1 MTEGNMTKIAIG
13 SDHGGFKLKN
23 IIIKHLETQGYEV
36 KDYGTYSTDSCD
48 YPVYAKA
55 VAKSVANGENEKG
68 ILVCG
73 SGIGVS
79 IAANKVKGV
88 RAALCHESHSAMLSR
103 LHNNANVLC
112 LGERI
117 TGESLAL
124 DIVDVWLK
132 SEYEGGRHQKRVDML
147 DEE

>member
-1 MTEGNMTKIAIG
+1 MTIKKIGVG
-13 SDHGGFKLKN
+13 SDHAGVNLKN
-23 IIIKHLETQGYEV
+23 KIAEFLKEKGYEV
-36 KDYGTYSTDSCD
+36 TDYGTHSTESWD

-55 VAKSVANGENEKG
+55 VAKSVANGENERG
-68 ILVCG
+68 IICCG

-88 RAALCHESHSAMLSR
+88 RAVLAHEPYSAMLSR
-103 LHNNANVLC
+103 LHNDANVLC

-124 DIVDVWLK
+124 DIVETWLH
-132 SEYEGGRHQKRVDML
+132 SEYEGGRHQRRVDML
-147 DEE
+147 DAE

>member
-1 MTEGNMTKIAIG
+1 MTIKKIGVG
-13 SDHGGFKLKN
+13 SDHAGVNLKN
-23 IIIKHLETQGYEV
+23 KIAEFLKEKGYEV
-36 KDYGTYSTDSCD
+36 TDYGTHSTESCD

-55 VAKSVANGENEKG
+55 VAKSVANGENERG
-68 ILVCG
+68 IICCG

-88 RAALCHESHSAMLSR
+88 RAVLAHEPYSAMLSR
-103 LHNNANVLC
+103 LHNDANVLC

-124 DIVDVWLK
+124 DIVETWLH
-132 SEYEGGRHQKRVDML
+132 SEYEGGRHQRRVDML
-147 DEE
+147 DAE

>member
-1 MTEGNMTKIAIG
+1 MTKIAIG
-13 SDHGGFKLKN
+13 SDHGGFNLKGT
-23 IIIKHLETQGYEV
+23 IIKHLESKGYEV
-36 KDYGTYSTDSCD
+36 QDFGTYSTESCD

-55 VAKSVANGENEKG
+55 VANSVAKGENEKG

-79 IAANKVKGV
+79 IVANKVKGI

-103 LHNNANVLC
+103 LHNDANVLC

-132 SEYEGGRHQKRVDML
+132 SEYEGGRHQRRIDMM
-147 DEE
+147 ES

>member
-1 MTEGNMTKIAIG
+1 MTIKKIGVG
-13 SDHGGFKLKN
+13 SDHAGVNLKN
-23 IIIKHLETQGYEV
+23 KIAEFLKEKGYEV
-36 KDYGTYSTDSCD
+36 TDYGTNSTASCD

-55 VAKSVANGENEKG
+55 VAKSVANGENDRG
-68 ILVCG
+68 IICCG

-88 RAALCHESHSAMLSR
+88 RAVLAHEPYSAMLSR
-103 LHNNANVLC
+103 LHNDANVLC

-124 DIVDVWLK
+124 DIVETWLH
-132 SEYEGGRHQKRVDML
+132 SEYEGGRHQRRVDML
-147 DEE
+147 DAE

>member
-1 MTEGNMTKIAIG
+1 MTIKKIVVG
-13 SDHGGFKLKN
+13 SDHAGVNLKN
-23 IIIKHLETQGYEV
+23 KIAEKKKKKGYEV
-36 KDYGTYSTDSCD
+36 TDYGTHSTESCY

-55 VAKSVANGENEKG
+55 VAKSVANGENERG
-68 ILVCG
+68 IICCG

-88 RAALCHESHSAMLSR
+88 RAVLAHEPYSAMLSR
-103 LHNNANVLC
+103 LHNDANVLC

-124 DIVDVWLK
+124 DIVETWLH
-132 SEYEGGRHQKRVDML
+132 SEYEGGRHQRRVDML
-147 DEE
+147 DAE

>member
-1 MTEGNMTKIAIG
+1 MTIKKIGVG
-13 SDHGGFKLKN
+13 SDHAGVNLKN
-23 IIIKHLETQGYEV
+23 KIAEFLKEKGYEV
-36 KDYGTYSTDSCD
+36 TDYGTHSTESCD

-55 VAKSVANGENEKG
+55 VAKSVANGENERG
-68 ILVCG
+68 IICCG

-88 RAALCHESHSAMLSR
+88 RAVLAHEPYSAMLSR
-103 LHNNANVLC
+103 LHNDANVLC

-124 DIVDVWLK
+124 DIVETWLH
-132 SEYEGGRHQKRVDML
+132 SEYEGGRHQR
-147 DEE
+147 

>member
-1 MTEGNMTKIAIG
+1 MTKIAIG
-13 SDHGGFKLKN
+13 SDHGGFNLKGT
-23 IIIKHLETQGYEV
+23 IIKHLEAQGHEV
-36 KDYGTYSTDSCD
+36 QDFGTYSTESCD

-55 VAKSVANGENEKG
+55 VANSVAKGENENG

-79 IAANKVKGV
+79 IVANKVKGV

-103 LHNNANVLC
+103 LHNDANVLC

-124 DIVDVWLK
+124 NIVNVWLK
-132 SEYEGGRHQKRVDML
+132 SEYEGGRHQKRIDMM
-147 DEE
+147 ES

>member
-1 MTEGNMTKIAIG
+1 MTIKKIGVG
-13 SDHGGFKLKN
+13 SDHAGVNLKN
-23 IIIKHLETQGYEV
+23 KIAEFLKEKGYEV
-36 KDYGTYSTDSCD
+36 TDYGTNSTASCD

-55 VAKSVANGENEKG
+55 VAKSVANGENERG
-68 ILVCG
+68 IICCG

-88 RAALCHESHSAMLSR
+88 RAVLAHEPYSAMLSR
-103 LHNNANVLC
+103 LHNDANVLC

-124 DIVDVWLK
+124 DIVETWLH
-132 SEYEGGRHQKRVDML
+132 SEYEGGRHQRRVEML
-147 DEE
+147 DAE

>member
-1 MTEGNMTKIAIG
+1 MTIKKIGVG
-13 SDHGGFKLKN
+13 SDHAGVNLKN
-23 IIIKHLETQGYEV
+23 KIAEFLKEKGYEV
-36 KDYGTYSTDSCD
+36 TDYGTHSTESCD

-55 VAKSVANGENEKG
+55 VAKSVANGENERG
-68 ILVCG
+68 IICCG

-88 RAALCHESHSAMLSR
+88 RAVLAHEPYSAMLSR
-103 LHNNANVLC
+103 LHNDANVLR

-124 DIVDVWLK
+124 DIVETWLH
-132 SEYEGGRHQKRVDML
+132 SEYEGGRHQRRVDML
-147 DEE
+147 DAE

>member
-1 MTEGNMTKIAIG
+1 MTKIAIG
-13 SDHGGFKLKN
+13 SDHGGFNLKGK
-23 IIIKHLETQGYEV
+23 IIKHLEEKGYEV
-36 KDYGTYSTDSCD
+36 QDFGTYSTDSCD

-55 VAKSVANGENEKG
+55 VAKSVAKGENEKG
-68 ILVCG
+68 IIVCG

-117 TGESLAL
+117 TGEYLAL
-124 DIVDVWLK
+124 DIVDTWLQ
-132 SEYEGGRHQKRVDML
+132 SEYEGGRHQKRIDML

>member
-1 MTEGNMTKIAIG
+1 MTIKKIGVG
-13 SDHGGFKLKN
+13 SDHAGVNLKN
-23 IIIKHLETQGYEV
+23 KIAEILKEKGYEV
-36 KDYGTYSTDSCD
+36 TDYGTNSTASCD

-55 VAKSVANGENEKG
+55 VAKSVANGENERG
-68 ILVCG
+68 IICCG

-88 RAALCHESHSAMLSR
+88 RAVLAHEPYSAMLSR
-103 LHNNANVLC
+103 LHNDANVLC

-124 DIVDVWLK
+124 DIVETWLH
-132 SEYEGGRHQKRVDML
+132 SEYEGGRHQRRVDML
-147 DEE
+147 DAE

>member
-1 MTEGNMTKIAIG
+1 MTIKKIGVG
-13 SDHGGFKLKN
+13 SDHAGVNLKN
-23 IIIKHLETQGYEV
+23 KIAEFLKEKGYEV
-36 KDYGTYSTDSCD
+36 TDYGTHSTESCD

-55 VAKSVANGENEKG
+55 VAKSVANGENERG
-68 ILVCG
+68 IICCG

-88 RAALCHESHSAMLSR
+88 RAVLAHEPYSAMLSR
-103 LHNNANVLC
+103 LHNDANVLC

-124 DIVDVWLK
+124 DIVETWLH
-132 SEYEGGRHQKRVDML
+132 SEYEGEIGRAHV
-147 DEE
+147 

>member
-1 MTEGNMTKIAIG
+1 MTIKKIGVG
-13 SDHGGFKLKN
+13 SDHAGVNLKN
-23 IIIKHLETQGYEV
+23 KIAEFLKEKGYEV
-36 KDYGTYSTDSCD
+36 TDYGTNSTASCD

-55 VAKSVANGENEKG
+55 VAKSVANGENERG
-68 ILVCG
+68 IICCG

-88 RAALCHESHSAMLSR
+88 RAVLAHEPYSAMLSR
-103 LHNNANVLC
+103 LHNDANVLC

-124 DIVDVWLK
+124 DIVETWLH
-132 SEYEGGRHQKRVDML
+132 SEYEGGRHQRRVDML
-147 DEE
+147 DAE

>member
-1 MTEGNMTKIAIG
+1 MSKIAVG
-13 SDHGGFKLKN
+13 SDHGGFNLKN
-23 IIIKHLETQGYEV
+23 KIIKFLEEKGHEV

-55 VAKSVANGENEKG
+55 VAKSVASGENEKG
-68 ILVCG
+68 IIVCG

-132 SEYEGGRHQKRVDML
+132 SEYEGGRHQRRIDML
-147 DEE
+147 DED

>member
-1 MTEGNMTKIAIG
+1 MTIKKIGVG
-13 SDHGGFKLKN
+13 SDHAGVNLKN
-23 IIIKHLETQGYEV
+23 KIAEFLKEKGYEV
-36 KDYGTYSTDSCD
+36 TDYGTNSTVSCD

-55 VAKSVANGENEKG
+55 VAKSVANGENERG
-68 ILVCG
+68 IICCG

-88 RAALCHESHSAMLSR
+88 RAVLAHEPYSAMLSR
-103 LHNNANVLC
+103 LHNDANVLC

-124 DIVDVWLK
+124 DIVETWLH
-132 SEYEGGRHQKRVDML
+132 SEYEGGRHQRRVDML
-147 DEE
+147 DAE

>member
-1 MTEGNMTKIAIG
+1 MTIKKTGVG
-13 SDHGGFKLKN
+13 SDHAGVNLKN
-23 IIIKHLETQGYEV
+23 KIAEFLKEKGYEV
-36 KDYGTYSTDSCD
+36 TDYGTNSTASCD

-55 VAKSVANGENEKG
+55 VAKSVANGENERG
-68 ILVCG
+68 IICCG

-88 RAALCHESHSAMLSR
+88 RAVLAHEPYSAMLSR
-103 LHNNANVLC
+103 LHNDANVLC

-124 DIVDVWLK
+124 DIVETWLH
-132 SEYEGGRHQKRVDML
+132 SEYEGGRHQRRVDML
-147 DEE
+147 DAE

>member
-1 MTEGNMTKIAIG
+1 MTIKKIGVG
-13 SDHGGFKLKN
+13 SDHAGVNLKN
-23 IIIKHLETQGYEV
+23 KIAEFLKEKGYEV
-36 KDYGTYSTDSCD
+36 TDYGTNSTASCD

-55 VAKSVANGENEKG
+55 VAKSVANGENERG
-68 ILVCG
+68 IICCG

-88 RAALCHESHSAMLSR
+88 RAVLAHEPYSAMLSR
-103 LHNNANVLC
+103 LHNDANVLC

-124 DIVDVWLK
+124 DIVKTWLH
-132 SEYEGGRHQKRVDML
+132 SEYEGGRHQRRVDML
-147 DEE
+147 DAE

>member
-1 MTEGNMTKIAIG
+1 MIKIAIG
-13 SDHGGFKLKN
+13 SDHGGFNLKET
-23 IIIKHLETQGYEV
+23 IKKHLEEKGYEV
-36 KDYGTYSTDSCD
+36 KDYGTYSTASCD

-55 VAKSVANGENEKG
+55 VAKSVAKGENDKG
-68 ILVCG
+68 IIVCG

-132 SEYEGGRHQKRVDML
+132 SEYEGGRHQKRIDML

>member
-1 MTEGNMTKIAIG
+1 MTKIAVG
-13 SDHGGFKLKN
+13 SDHGGFNLKGK
-23 IIIKHLETQGYEV
+23 IIKFLQDRNYEV
-36 KDYGTYSTDSCD
+36 KDFGTYSTESCD

-55 VAKSVANGENEKG
+55 VAKSVAAGECEKG

>member
-1 MTEGNMTKIAIG
+1 MNIKKIGVG
-13 SDHGGFKLKN
+13 SDHAGVNLKN
-23 IIIKHLETQGYEV
+23 KIAEFLKEKGYEV
-36 KDYGTYSTDSCD
+36 TDYGTNSTASCD

-55 VAKSVANGENEKG
+55 VAKSVANGENERG
-68 ILVCG
+68 IICCG

-88 RAALCHESHSAMLSR
+88 RAVLAHEPYSAMLSR
-103 LHNNANVLC
+103 LHNDANVLC

-124 DIVDVWLK
+124 DIVDTFLETEF
-132 SEYEGGRHQKRVDML
+132 SNDERHIRRINMIED
-147 DEE
+147 

>member
-1 MTEGNMTKIAIG
+1 MTIKKIGVG
-13 SDHGGFKLKN
+13 SDHAGVNLKN
-23 IIIKHLETQGYEV
+23 KIAEFLKEKGYEV
-36 KDYGTYSTDSCD
+36 TDYGTNSTASCD

-55 VAKSVANGENEKG
+55 VAKSVANGENERG
-68 ILVCG
+68 IICCG

-88 RAALCHESHSAMLSR
+88 RAVLAHEPYSAMLSR
-103 LHNNANVLC
+103 LHNDANVLC

-124 DIVDVWLK
+124 DIVETWLH
-132 SEYEGGRHQKRVDML
+132 SEYEDGRHQRRVDML
-147 DEE
+147 DAE

>member
-1 MTEGNMTKIAIG
+1 MYK
-13 SDHGGFKLKN
+13 
-23 IIIKHLETQGYEV
+23 
-36 KDYGTYSTDSCD
+36 
-48 YPVYAKA
+48 
-55 VAKSVANGENEKG
+55 GENEKG

-79 IAANKVKGV
+79 IVANKVKGV

-103 LHNNANVLC
+103 LHNDANVLC

-124 DIVDVWLK
+124 DIVNVWLK
-132 SEYEGGRHQKRVDML
+132 SEYEGGRHQKRIDMM
-147 DEE
+147 ES

>member
-1 MTEGNMTKIAIG
+1 MKEK
-13 SDHGGFKLKN
+13 
-23 IIIKHLETQGYEV
+23 GYEV
-36 KDYGTYSTDSCD
+36 TDYGTHSTESCD

-55 VAKSVANGENEKG
+55 VAKSVANGENERG
-68 ILVCG
+68 IICCG

-88 RAALCHESHSAMLSR
+88 RAVLAHEPYSAMLSR
-103 LHNNANVLC
+103 LHNDANVLC

-124 DIVDVWLK
+124 DIVETWLH
-132 SEYEGGRHQKRVDML
+132 SEYEGGRHQRRVDML
-147 DEE
+147 DAE

>member
-1 MTEGNMTKIAIG
+1 MTKIAIG
-13 SDHGGFKLKN
+13 SDHGGFNLKN
-23 IIIKHLETQGYEV
+23 KIIKHLEEKNYEV

-55 VAKSVANGENEKG
+55 VAKSVASGENEKG

-132 SEYEGGRHQKRVDML
+132 SEYEGGRHQKRIDML

>member
-1 MTEGNMTKIAIG
+1 MTIKKIGVG
-13 SDHGGFKLKN
+13 SDHAGVNLKN
-23 IIIKHLETQGYEV
+23 KIAEFLKEKGYEV
-36 KDYGTYSTDSCD
+36 TDYGTNSTASCD

-55 VAKSVANGENEKG
+55 VAKSVANGENERG
-68 ILVCG
+68 IICCG

-88 RAALCHESHSAMLSR
+88 RAVLAHEPYSAMLSR
-103 LHNNANVLC
+103 LHNDAIVLC

-124 DIVDVWLK
+124 DIVETWLH
-132 SEYEGGRHQKRVDML
+132 SEYEGGRHQRRVDML
-147 DEE
+147 DAE

>member
-1 MTEGNMTKIAIG
+1 MTIKKIGVG
-13 SDHGGFKLKN
+13 SDHAGVNLKN
-23 IIIKHLETQGYEV
+23 KIAEFLKEKGYEV
-36 KDYGTYSTDSCD
+36 IDYGTHSTESCD

-55 VAKSVANGENEKG
+55 VAKSVANGENERG
-68 ILVCG
+68 IICCG

-88 RAALCHESHSAMLSR
+88 RAVLAHEPYSAMLSR

-124 DIVDVWLK
+124 DIVETWLH
-132 SEYEGGRHQKRVDML
+132 SEYEGGRHQRRVDML
-147 DEE
+147 DAE

>member
-1 MTEGNMTKIAIG
+1 MTKIAIG
-13 SDHGGFKLKN
+13 SDHGGFNLKN
-23 IIIKHLETQGYEV
+23 KIIKFLEEKGYEV

-68 ILVCG
+68 IIVCG

-103 LHNNANVLC
+103 LHNDANVLC

-132 SEYEGGRHQKRVDML
+132 SEYEGGRHQKRIDML

>member
-1 MTEGNMTKIAIG
+1 MTKIAIG
-13 SDHGGFKLKN
+13 SDHGGFNLKGT
-23 IIIKHLETQGYEV
+23 IIKHLEAQGHEIQ
-36 KDYGTYSTDSCD
+36 DFGTYSTESCD

-55 VAKSVANGENEKG
+55 VANSVAKGENEKG

-103 LHNNANVLC
+103 LHNDANVLC

-124 DIVDVWLK
+124 DIVNVWLK
-132 SEYEGGRHQKRVDML
+132 SEYEGGRHQKRIDMM
-147 DEE
+147 ES

>member
-1 MTEGNMTKIAIG
+1 MTIKKIGVG
-13 SDHGGFKLKN
+13 SDHAGVNLKN
-23 IIIKHLETQGYEV
+23 KIAEFLKEKGYEV
-36 KDYGTYSTDSCD
+36 TDYGTNSTASCD

-55 VAKSVANGENEKG
+55 VAKSVANGENERG
-68 ILVCG
+68 IICCG

-88 RAALCHESHSAMLSR
+88 RAVLAHEPYSAMLSR
-103 LHNNANVLC
+103 LHNDANVLC

-124 DIVDVWLK
+124 DIVETWLH
-132 SEYEGGRHQKRVDML
+132 SEYEGGRHQRRVDML
-147 DEE
+147 DAD

>member
-1 MTEGNMTKIAIG
+1 MTIKKIGVG
-13 SDHGGFKLKN
+13 SDHAGVNLKN
-23 IIIKHLETQGYEV
+23 KIAEFLKEKGYEV
-36 KDYGTYSTDSCD
+36 TDYGTNSTTSCD

-55 VAKSVANGENEKG
+55 VAKSVANGENERG
-68 ILVCG
+68 IICCG

-88 RAALCHESHSAMLSR
+88 RAVLAHEPYSAMLSR
-103 LHNNANVLC
+103 LHNDANVLC

-124 DIVDVWLK
+124 DIVETWLH
-132 SEYEGGRHQKRVDML
+132 SEYEGGRHQRRVDML
-147 DEE
+147 DAE

>member
-1 MTEGNMTKIAIG
+1 MTIKKIGVG
-13 SDHGGFKLKN
+13 SDHAGVNLKN
-23 IIIKHLETQGYEV
+23 KIAEFLNEKGYEV
-36 KDYGTYSTDSCD
+36 TDYGTHSTESCD

-55 VAKSVANGENEKG
+55 VAKSVANGENERG
-68 ILVCG
+68 IICCG

-88 RAALCHESHSAMLSR
+88 RAVLAHEPYSAMLSR
-103 LHNNANVLC
+103 LHNDANVLC

-124 DIVDVWLK
+124 DIVETWLH
-132 SEYEGGRHQKRVDML
+132 SEYEGGRHQRRVDML
-147 DEE
+147 DAE